1 MRGSPVRL
9 KRNDDLQIQSILE
22 MADRMIV
29 LSDQGLMVCVDD
41 GCVLL
46 NGMLR
51 ECAYRLRDAAELEQ
65 GVHRTRGDGE
75 DAGKRRL
82 PGGSPHENGK
92 SEIDE

>member
-1 MRGSPVRL
+1 M
-9 KRNDDLQIQSILE
+9 KRNDDLQIESILE
-22 MADRMIV
+22 LADRMIV
-29 LSDQGLMVCVDD
+29 LSDQGLTVCEDD

-75 DAGKRRL
+75 DAGKRSV
-82 PGGSPHENGK
+82 PGGSPNNSGK
-92 SEIDE
+92 TEIDE